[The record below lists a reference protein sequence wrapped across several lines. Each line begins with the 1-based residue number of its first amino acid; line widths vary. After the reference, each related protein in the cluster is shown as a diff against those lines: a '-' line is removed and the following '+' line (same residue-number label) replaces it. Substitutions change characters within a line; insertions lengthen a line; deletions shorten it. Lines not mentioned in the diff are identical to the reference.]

1 MRTSSAARGRETP
14 GRFLASAASYALMG
28 LFALMTVYPIFWLFI
43 NSFKTKTEYLM
54 DKVSLPLQPTL
65 FNFQQAWVLGDFD
78 KLFANSLIYTFG
90 ATFGTVILSLMAGF
104 AFASIKSRATIPIYN
119 GFLVGILLTLQS
131 IMIPLFILMSSLGLY
146 NTRLGILIPYIGI
159 GLPMGVY
166 LGTEYIRS
174 IPMAL
179 VESARIDGAGYLR
192 IFRAIILPMTASVAV
207 TLSIMNVTANW
218 NEFMLINV
226 LASKTE
232 IKSLPL
238 GIFRFSG
245 PRSSDYGTQFAA
257 LTIGILPMLL
267 FYIAFQKRIAQGVA
281 AGAVKG

>member
-1 MRTSSAARGRETP
+1 
-14 GRFLASAASYALMG
+14 
-28 LFALMTVYPIFWLFI
+28 
-43 NSFKTKTEYLM
+43 
-54 DKVSLPLQPTL
+54 
-65 FNFQQAWVLGDFD
+65 
-78 KLFANSLIYTFG
+78 
-90 ATFGTVILSLMAGF
+90 
-104 AFASIKSRATIPIYN
+104 
-119 GFLVGILLTLQS
+119 
-131 IMIPLFILMSSLGLY
+131 MSSLGLY